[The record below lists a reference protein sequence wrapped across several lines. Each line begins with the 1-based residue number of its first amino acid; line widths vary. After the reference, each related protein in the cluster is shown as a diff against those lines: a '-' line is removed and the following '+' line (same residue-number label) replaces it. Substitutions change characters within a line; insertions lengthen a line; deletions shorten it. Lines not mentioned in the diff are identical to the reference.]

1 MDNQVVAQLA
11 TNLIDASAR
20 NTASY
25 ISEKIKASKAKKKEQ
40 ELNMIKI
47 ERIYDYKNDN
57 TYTILVDRLW
67 ARGISK
73 DNVKINLW
81 AKEIAPSTELRKWF
95 NHDEEKFDE
104 FSKKYI
110 EELNNN
116 DNAILFLENLLEHEN
131 ITLLYSAKDKMH
143 NNAVVLEKWIKDKIK
158 NNK

>member
-11 TNLIDASAR
+11 ANLIDASAR

-25 ISEKIKASKAKKKEQ
+25 ISEKIKASKAKKEQ

-73 DNVKINLW
+73 DKVKINLW

-116 DNAILFLENLLEHEN
+116 ENAILFLKNLLEHEN

>member
-1 MDNQVVAQLA
+1 
-11 TNLIDASAR
+11 
-20 NTASY
+20 
-25 ISEKIKASKAKKKEQ
+25 
-40 ELNMIKI
+40 MIKI

-73 DNVKINLW
+73 ENVKINLW

>member
-1 MDNQVVAQLA
+1 M
-11 TNLIDASAR
+11 
-20 NTASY
+20 
-25 ISEKIKASKAKKKEQ
+25 
-40 ELNMIKI
+40 
-47 ERIYDYKNDN
+47 
-57 TYTILVDRLW
+57 
-67 ARGISK
+67 
-73 DNVKINLW
+73 
-81 AKEIAPSTELRKWF
+81 ELRKWF

-116 DNAILFLENLLEHEN
+116 ENAILFLKNLLEHEN

>member
-11 TNLIDASAR
+11 ANLIDASAR

-25 ISEKIKASKAKKKEQ
+25 ISEKIKASKAKKEQ

-116 DNAILFLENLLEHEN
+116 ENAILFLENLLEHEN

>member
-11 TNLIDASAR
+11 ANLIDASAR

-25 ISEKIKASKAKKKEQ
+25 ISEKIKASKAKKEQ

-73 DNVKINLW
+73 DKVKINLW
-81 AKEIAPSTELRKWF
+81 AKEIAPSTELRKCF

-116 DNAILFLENLLEHEN
+116 ENAILFLKNLLEHEN

>member
-11 TNLIDASAR
+11 ANLIDASAR

-25 ISEKIKASKAKKKEQ
+25 ISEKIKASKAKKEQ

-73 DNVKINLW
+73 DKVKINLW
-81 AKEIAPSTELRKWF
+81 AKEIAPSMELRKWF

-116 DNAILFLENLLEHEN
+116 ENAILFLKNLLEHEN

>member
-1 MDNQVVAQLA
+1 
-11 TNLIDASAR
+11 
-20 NTASY
+20 
-25 ISEKIKASKAKKKEQ
+25 
-40 ELNMIKI
+40 MIKI

-81 AKEIAPSTELRKWF
+81 AKEIAPSMELRKWF

-116 DNAILFLENLLEHEN
+116 ENAILFLKNLLEHEN

>member
-11 TNLIDASAR
+11 ANLIDASAR

-25 ISEKIKASKAKKKEQ
+25 ISEKIKASKAKKEQ

-73 DNVKINLW
+73 DKVKINLW

-116 DNAILFLENLLEHEN
+116 ENAILFLENLLEHEN

>member
-25 ISEKIKASKAKKKEQ
+25 ISEKIKASKAKKEQ

-73 DNVKINLW
+73 DKVKINLW

>member
-11 TNLIDASAR
+11 ANLIDASAR

-25 ISEKIKASKAKKKEQ
+25 ISEKIKASKAKKEQ